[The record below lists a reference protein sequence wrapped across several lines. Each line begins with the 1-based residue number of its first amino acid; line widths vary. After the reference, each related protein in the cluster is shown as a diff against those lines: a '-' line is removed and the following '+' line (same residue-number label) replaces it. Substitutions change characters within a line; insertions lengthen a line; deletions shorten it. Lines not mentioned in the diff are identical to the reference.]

1 MKVEDV
7 AFEEGIVAKLDCHIV
22 GRFFKVGPENVCFWN
37 KEIQLDSY
45 FLARDLE
52 VLKSIY
58 LLLGLAFQTNTIL
71 HQNINYNYKVI
82 PVGTWW
88 Y

>member
-1 MKVEDV
+1 M

-37 KEIQLDSY
+37 KDIQLDSY

-58 LLLGLAFQTNTIL
+58 IVRVDVSDQQGPSSE
-71 HQNINYNYKVI
+71 HQL
-82 PVGTWW
+82 
-88 Y
+88 

>member
-1 MKVEDV
+1 M

-37 KEIQLDSY
+37 KDIQLDSY

-52 VLKSIY
+52 VLKLIY
-58 LLLGLAFQTNTIL
+58 IVRVDVSDQQGLSSEYQL
-71 HQNINYNYKVI
+71 
-82 PVGTWW
+82 
-88 Y
+88 